1 MSENLTPE
9 VLADLKAKALKA
21 TPGPWFADTRF
32 GCEISGNE
40 DGDADDYG
48 RLVITVDHVCSTDDS
63 KRPEDDRAYIIA
75 AQPARVL
82 SLLTALEEAEGREQ
96 TLRQVVSDAVA
107 ALDTGGFIK
116 PDASIDFMQKM
127 PLEIETVVKGLRR
140 RAEKAEQQ
148 AAEKDD
154 ALLSA
159 AKNLDACAVAIRQG
173 GKGNGRHILVEGW
186 AERARA
192 SLSPNKSEAD
202 SNV

>member
-40 DGDADDYG
+40 DGDADDHG
-48 RLVITVDHVCSTDDS
+48 RLVVTVDHVCSTEDS

-82 SLLTALEEAEGREQ
+82 SLLTALEEAEGRIEDL
-96 TLRQVVSDAVA
+96 TNKLDDALHDYGNA
-107 ALDTGGFIK
+107 ESEA
-116 PDASIDFMQKM
+116 
-127 PLEIETVVKGLRR
+127 KGAEADIADLTA